1 MTPDKKSLTEAPKI
15 DVVITWVDG
24 EDPHHREK
32 RQSFLTKKK
41 ENKRKD
47 IAGETR
53 FNQVGEIYYCI
64 ASIIK
69 YASWVN
75 KIYIVTDEQNPHADE
90 FVKKFFPESTIPIE
104 IIDHKVIFKG
114 YEQYLPTFNSITIT
128 SMLWRIPG
136 LNEHFILFND
146 DIILQ
151 KEAKIADFYK
161 NGKSVLYGY
170 WHRSWTTK
178 ISLVLQTIGRKIV
191 CKKPLLS
198 FKRVMLNAANIIN
211 APRIIRL
218 RHSPHTFRKSVFQE
232 FFEAHP
238 EWLIHNIKHR
248 FRNKTQY
255 SAAEL
260 YYLLAISQD
269 KAVLPLLRGKDAF
282 ISPSRYSNEELK
294 KQLAEFANNPEIFCF
309 CVNSLDQATPEAI
322 DITTAWMGD
331 VIGINRKKMV
341 EFLSSLKR

>member
-104 IIDHKVIFKG
+104 IIDHKVIFSD
-114 YEQYLPTFNSITIT
+114 F
-128 SMLWRIPG
+128 
-136 LNEHFILFND
+136 
-146 DIILQ
+146 DIAIW
-151 KEAKIADFYK
+151 I
-161 NGKSVLYGY
+161 Y
-170 WHRSWTTK
+170 WVFAFCWCCSA
-178 ISLVLQTIGRKIV
+178 
-191 CKKPLLS
+191 S
-198 FKRVMLNAANIIN
+198 F
-211 APRIIRL
+211 
-218 RHSPHTFRKSVFQE
+218 F
-232 FFEAHP
+232 
-238 EWLIHNIKHR
+238 
-248 FRNKTQY
+248 
-255 SAAEL
+255 
-260 YYLLAISQD
+260 
-269 KAVLPLLRGKDAF
+269 
-282 ISPSRYSNEELK
+282 
-294 KQLAEFANNPEIFCF
+294 
-309 CVNSLDQATPEAI
+309 
-322 DITTAWMGD
+322 
-331 VIGINRKKMV
+331 
-341 EFLSSLKR
+341 